1 MIRKRC
7 ILHIGIEKTGTTS
20 IQNFLSVN
28 RDALLK
34 KGFLYSGVVPAHIAV
49 YAMND
54 HKENTDDQMRYAL
67 QYEGTS
73 LSEFRKAFYKRL
85 KAEVAKSKANAV
97 IYSSEFCH
105 SRLFFIE
112 EKRRLQ
118 ELLASVF
125 DDIKIICYLRRQD
138 KQALSF
144 FSTRIKAGGT
154 DFDNVFPNDD
164 LLKNNH
170 FFKHYFNYEILLKA
184 YMDVFGKE
192 NIIVRIFDE
201 QNLVCGDVVLDFI
214 NVLSPELANN
224 TSLVYPEN
232 KRNISLDKKTLKLL
246 SLVNKEIPQFDQQ
259 GRHNVYREGLI
270 AVLESCSNGPKV
282 LVNRDRILSFMKHF
296 EESNNWVRET
306 FFPSNNALD
315 FGELEAAEYPEEAED
330 SFNISFEEAAQY
342 LQTIWKYHVDEMLSL
357 KRRIS

>member
-20 IQNFLSVN
+20 IQDFLAVN
-28 RDALLK
+28 RNALLK
-34 KGFLYSGVVPAHIAV
+34 RGFLYSKVVPAHIAV

-54 HKENTDDQMRYAL
+54 EKENTDDQMRYAL
-67 QYEGTS
+67 QYEGAS
-73 LSEFRKAFYKRL
+73 LSEFRKVFSKRL
-85 KAEVAKSKANAV
+85 KAEVAKSKANTV

-112 EKRRLQ
+112 EKRRLY
-118 ELLASVF
+118 ELLSTMF
-125 DDIKIICYLRRQD
+125 DEIRLVCYLRRQD

-154 DFDNVFPNDD
+154 DFDNVFPDDD
-164 LLKNNH
+164 LIRQNH

-201 QNLVCGDVVLDFI
+201 KNLVCGDVVLDFI
-214 NVLSPELANN
+214 TALSPELARNAG
-224 TSLVYPEN
+224 LVYPED
-232 KRNISLDKKTLKLL
+232 KKNISLDKKTLKIL
-246 SLVNKEIPQFDQQ
+246 SLLNKEIPQFDEQ
-259 GRHNVYREGLI
+259 GRHNIYRDGLI
-270 AVLESCSNGPKV
+270 EVLELCSNGPKV
-282 LVNRDRILSFMKHF
+282 LVNGDQILPFMKQF

-306 FFPSNNALD
+306 FFPSNRALD
-315 FGELEAAEYPEEAED
+315 FGEIEAAEYPEEAED
-330 SFNISFEEAAQY
+330 GFNISFEEAAQY
-342 LQTIWKYHVDEMLSL
+342 LQTIWKYHIDELLSL
-357 KRRIS
+357 KR